1 MYGDVHCKLLT
12 YEDII
17 DYSGICNM
25 HTAAAG
31 VINDTEEQ
39 VIEEAEEYV
48 ETGTCVTCDHSYML
62 NDVPMCD
69 VDTSEITDT
78 NSRCA
83 AFSEE

>member
-17 DYSGICNM
+17 DYSGICDM
-25 HTAAAG
+25 HTAA

-48 ETGTCVTCDHSYML
+48 ITGSCMTCVHSSMVD
-62 NDVPMCD
+62 NVPMCD